1 MTDARIPERYLN
13 DRRILKLT
21 DTERSSYF
29 MAGVWSVSNRTDGKF
44 DDGDLDLI
52 PTFSKSAIKSL
63 IGSGLWARSAD
74 GYVDTEF
81 MRVNTSRD
89 DLEVLDNIRRADREK
104 KARLAAHKKGNHDLC
119 YPGVCEFLPGDIPG
133 ESSRG
138 AHRRGEDRTGKDN
151 TGVSF
156 DENPPSG
163 GFAEE
168 VTNVSFSQQS
178 GEVFDW
184 DTAPIPGGDWG
195 SADAPGNVIGGVR

>member
-52 PTFSKSAIKSL
+52 PTFNKAAIRSL

-74 GYVDTEF
+74 GYIDTEF
-81 MRVNTSRD
+81 LRVNTSRD

-104 KARLAAHKKGNHDLC
+104 KARQAAHKKGNHDLC
-119 YPGVCEFLPGDIPG
+119 YPGVCEFLPGDVPG

-156 DENPPSG
+156 G
-163 GFAEE
+163 GTE
-168 VTNVSFSQQS
+168 VADATFDSHS

-184 DTAPIPGGDWG
+184 DTAQIPDGEWG
-195 SADAPGNVIGGVR
+195 SADAPGNVIGGLR